1 MNGLVEKGLELLIIV
16 QNAKKE
22 ESQLALLTVR
32 FLYKKEKEN
41 TIIFFLF
48 FSFIRDFTKPLIS
61 SRSGLRCEYVSSYFC
76 LDQLAFS
83 SNLLSSHL
91 SKELEAGSSCISFI
105 LLNRHLSSF
114 FKDKA

>member
-48 FSFIRDFTKPLIS
+48 FHS
-61 SRSGLRCEYVSSYFC
+61 
-76 LDQLAFS
+76 
-83 SNLLSSHL
+83 
-91 SKELEAGSSCISFI
+91 
-105 LLNRHLSSF
+105 
-114 FKDKA
+114 